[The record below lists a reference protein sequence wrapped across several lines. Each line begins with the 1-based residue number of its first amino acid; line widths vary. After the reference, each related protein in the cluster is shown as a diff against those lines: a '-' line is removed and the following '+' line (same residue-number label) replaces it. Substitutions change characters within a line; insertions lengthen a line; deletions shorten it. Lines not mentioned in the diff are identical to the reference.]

1 MRLLDPSAMPAVPGA
16 HVPRDV
22 YLVAREP
29 APLAGMVFPGWEGLS
44 WPGLAALGV
53 HGVVCLTD
61 EVFLYDPFPLVP
73 ILAIRLQDLV
83 GGAAPDDPGIE
94 ERRVR
99 QAALAVLDHLRRG
112 EGVLVHC
119 AGGTGRT
126 GTVIGC
132 ALRGLGYDSQR
143 VVDYLDRLHKA
154 RGRDGW
160 PESGWQAKVVESFG
174 T

>member
-1 MRLLDPSAMPAVPGA
+1 MNLLDPSAMPGVAGA
-16 HVPRDV
+16 LVPRDV

-29 APLAGMVFPGWEGLS
+29 ASLAGMAYPSWEGLS
-44 WPGLAALGV
+44 WPGLATLGV
-53 HGVVCLTD
+53 GGVVCLTD
-61 EVFLYDPFPLVP
+61 ESFPYDPAPLVP
-73 ILAIRLQDLV
+73 ILAIRLQDLA
-83 GGAAPDDPGIE
+83 GGMGPDDPGAE
-94 ERRVR
+94 EQRVH
-99 QAALAVLDHLRRG
+99 QAALAVLNHVRRG

-132 ALRGLGYDSQR
+132 ALRGMGHDSPG
-143 VVDYLDRLHKA
+143 VLAYLDRLHKA

-160 PESGWQAKVVESFG
+160 PESGWQAAVVERFV

>member
-1 MRLLDPSAMPAVPGA
+1 MRLLDPSAMPGVAGAAVPQ
-16 HVPRDV
+16 DV

-29 APLAGMVFPGWEGLS
+29 ASLAGMAYPSWDGLS

-53 HGVVCLTD
+53 RGVVCLTD
-61 EVFLYDPFPLVP
+61 EVFPYDPSPLVP
-73 ILAIRLQDLV
+73 FLAIRLQDLV
-83 GGAAPDDPGIE
+83 GGVAPDDPGTE

-112 EGVLVHC
+112 EGVLVQC

-132 ALRGLGYDSQR
+132 ALRGLGHDSR
-143 VVDYLDRLHKA
+143 SVLGYLDRLHKA

-174 T
+174 P